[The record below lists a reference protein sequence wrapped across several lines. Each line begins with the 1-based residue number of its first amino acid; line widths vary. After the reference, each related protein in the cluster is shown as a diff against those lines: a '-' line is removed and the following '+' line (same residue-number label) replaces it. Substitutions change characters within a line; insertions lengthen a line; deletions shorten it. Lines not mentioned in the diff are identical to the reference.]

1 MNRIVKKV
9 TDLIGSTPLL
19 ELTSLNYLPVK
30 IIAKL
35 EYFNPGGSVKDRVA
49 LSMVEAAE
57 KEGALKKGGT
67 IIAPTSGNTGIG
79 LALVAATK
87 GYKSI
92 TTMPDSMSQERISL
106 LKGLGSKVMLT
117 PGVKGMSGA
126 IDLALDLE
134 KELPNSVVMHQFENQ
149 VNPKTHELTTG
160 EEIWRDTEGKIDV
173 FVAGVGTGGTVSGVG
188 RALKKHNPSIEIVA
202 VEPMGSPVLS
212 GGKAGAHGQ
221 QGIGAGFVPATYHSD
236 VVDKVVTIKDDE
248 AIHTARELAIN
259 EGVLV
264 GISSGTALAAAKKLG
279 ELPEYRGKNIVVL
292 LPDGGERY
300 LTTKLFDFT
309 E

>member
-106 LKGLGSKVMLT
+106 LKGLGSKVVLT

-188 RALKKHNPSIEIVA
+188 RALKKHNSSIEIVA